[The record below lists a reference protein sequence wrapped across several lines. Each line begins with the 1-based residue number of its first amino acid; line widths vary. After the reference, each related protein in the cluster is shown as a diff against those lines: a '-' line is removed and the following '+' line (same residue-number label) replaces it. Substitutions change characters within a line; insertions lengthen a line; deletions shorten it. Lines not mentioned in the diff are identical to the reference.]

1 VTIGRVPYSDKR
13 LINLA
18 FQRGRPLPAR
28 QADACQ
34 ATVMAASQLLVRF
47 DQGSTDAIARETEQ
61 ALINELTSCF
71 AACDAVIVSD
81 YGYGILTAG

>member
-1 VTIGRVPYSDKR
+1 
-13 LINLA
+13 
-18 FQRGRPLPAR
+18 
-28 QADACQ
+28 
-34 ATVMAASQLLVRF
+34 MAASQLLVRF
-47 DQGSTDAIARETEQ
+47 DQGSNDCKETEQ